1 MLSALKHPTRQ
12 QKLVPLNSNP
22 MQGSVFPWRSFFF
35 PLPLFSFSCTLNG
48 QVFSSHIDLEVFW
61 LAHRPHLEMNV
72 FYWCF
77 DLFLMLFYWQVFLG
91 NDPNLCSAFIYTRD
105 ALIGNKRLG
114 EGCVAGRL
122 WFGNCTN
129 RYGTYS
135 LLLSRKQLK
144 KYHFFE
150 SCLITLHQ
158 NNWTIKGNAEDKRE
172 KIWQILVWL
181 WHLLTVLQI
190 SE

>member
-1 MLSALKHPTRQ
+1 MLSALKRPTHQ

-22 MQGSVFPWRSFFF
+22 MQGSVFPWRSGFF

-48 QVFSSHIDLEVFW
+48 QVFSPYIDLEVFW

-105 ALIGNKRLG
+105 TLIGNKRLG

-122 WFGNCTN
+122 WFGSCAN

-144 KYHFFE
+144 KVPLFRELSHRFA
-150 SCLITLHQ
+150 SKQL
-158 NNWTIKGNAEDKRE
+158 NNKGQRGR
-172 KIWQILVWL
+172 
-181 WHLLTVLQI
+181 
-190 SE
+190 